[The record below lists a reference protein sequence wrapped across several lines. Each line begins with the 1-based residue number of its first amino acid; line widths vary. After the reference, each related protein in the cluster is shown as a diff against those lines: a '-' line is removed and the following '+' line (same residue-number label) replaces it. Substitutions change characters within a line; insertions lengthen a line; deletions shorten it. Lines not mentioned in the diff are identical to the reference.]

1 MWMLCLC
8 LQTADSVY
16 SMVNEP
22 ATVPM
27 MHHKDGSAVLH
38 QQQQRPLQVGSTNN
52 TLLSQKRRCLR
63 LHLGEPS
70 VEASRRTPARW

>member
-1 MWMLCLC
+1 MWTLCLC
-8 LQTADSVY
+8 VQTADSVY

-22 ATVPM
+22 VTIPT

-52 TLLSQKRRCLR
+52 TLLSQKWRCLR
-63 LHLGEPS
+63 LHLREPS
-70 VEASRRTPARW
+70 VEAFRRTSARW